1 MVLLRVASNSR
12 DNIPILLYFFGSPVK
27 EPQIPQNF
35 AQKGGFPARFG
46 LGLGATARF
55 LKIAVK
61 SKFGGKTVF

>member
-1 MVLLRVASNSR
+1 LLH
-12 DNIPILLYFFGSPVK
+12 FFDSPVK
-27 EPQIPQNF
+27 KLQTPQNF